1 MNTTRT
7 TTATPLPHHIAN
19 PFATR
24 HVRPG
29 VIRPLTATAASR
41 DVPALVSAIEAA
53 GGNAAIV
60 GPHGTGKSTLLVA
73 IAAELTADDRLAGL
87 VQIRSRRDFMAGL
100 RLVGQARR
108 GSTACLDGW
117 DRLGWAGRTGV
128 RLLARLLGCRLVV
141 TSHRPACLGTAVLT
155 VASLPLLEAIVAAL
169 PDHGGLIEPADIS
182 ESYTRHGG
190 NLRESLAD
198 LYDKFEHR
206 ARQPHRS

>member
-1 MNTTRT
+1 MNTMPTISPT
-7 TTATPLPHHIAN
+7 TLPHHIAN

-29 VIRPLTATAASR
+29 TIRPLTADAVSR
-41 DVPALVSAIEAA
+41 DVPALVAAIKAT

-73 IAAELTADDRLAGL
+73 IAAELAAEGRLAGL
-87 VQIRSRRDFMAGL
+87 VQVRGGRDLAAGL
-100 RLVGQARR
+100 WLVGRARR

-117 DRLGWAGRTGV
+117 ERLGWAGRTGM

-141 TSHRPACLGTAVLT
+141 TSHRPAGLGLSVPTA
-155 VASLPLLEAIVAAL
+155 ASLPLLEAIVVAL
-169 PDHGGLIEPADIS
+169 PDHGGLIRPADIA
-182 ESYTRHGG
+182 EAYTRHGG

-198 LYDKFEHR
+198 LYDRFEHR
-206 ARQPHRS
+206 ARQPDRS

>member
-1 MNTTRT
+1 MKTMRPT
-7 TTATPLPHHIAN
+7 TTTPLPHHIVN

-29 VIRPLTATAASR
+29 KVRPLMASGMIR
-41 DVPALVSAIEAA
+41 DLPALVASIEAA
-53 GGNAAIV
+53 GGNAAII

-73 IAAELTADDRLAGL
+73 IAAELAADDRLAGF
-87 VQIRSRRDFMAGL
+87 VQFRCRRDLLAGL

-117 DRLGWAGRTGV
+117 ERLGWAGRAGV

-141 TSHRPACLGTAVLT
+141 TSHRPAGLGLSVLT
-155 VASLPLLEAIVAAL
+155 AGSLPLLEAIVAAL
-169 PDHGGLIEPADIS
+169 PDHGGLIRRPDIAAA
-182 ESYTRHGG
+182 YVRHGG

-198 LYDKFEHR
+198 LYDRFEHR
-206 ARQPHRS
+206 VRQPYRS